1 MNENLKTWL
10 EKQNITQ
17 AELAKRLG
25 HSFEYVNRV
34 VNGKMPITDAFRWR
48 FAQAFGFD
56 VAEQLFGD
64 GGDADVS
71 PSAQPAPAQERG

>member
-64 GGDADVS
+64 G
-71 PSAQPAPAQERG
+71 ERAEAEPERETV